1 MQHGRKPPHNMTTLR
16 NIPTRRAR
24 LRRAL
29 ILQAALWLALD
40 LLLLAYLLA

>member
-1 MQHGRKPPHNMTTLR
+1 MLTLR

-29 ILQAALWLALD
+29 IVQAAAWLALD
-40 LLLLAYLLA
+40 LFLALYLWA